1 MMMMMMMRRPSS
13 LRVRAKPRH
22 LPYIYV
28 WAHPSSEKSSKV
40 VFEHSNV
47 PPVHT
52 SKQKISVQEYIF
64 SPDWPVANLLKSH
77 GFLRQPQG
85 WLGWPFSRGVL
96 GWSRGPWV
104 TVGFMGIHDLGR
116 SRRLGGAHTSNGK
129 ATHSGIYL
137 DYCSFWITPL
147 CEFPWAMGWGIWDRP
162 SWYIHPAQL
171 GKCTCSLR
179 SIKANRIR
187 DS

>member
-1 MMMMMMMRRPSS
+1 MMTMTMTMMVMMMRMMMKMMMMMMTMMMMMRRPSS

-22 LPYIYV
+22 LPYIYI

-85 WLGWPFSRGVL
+85 
-96 GWSRGPWV
+96 
-104 TVGFMGIHDLGR
+104 
-116 SRRLGGAHTSNGK
+116 
-129 ATHSGIYL
+129 
-137 DYCSFWITPL
+137 
-147 CEFPWAMGWGIWDRP
+147 
-162 SWYIHPAQL
+162 
-171 GKCTCSLR
+171 
-179 SIKANRIR
+179 
-187 DS
+187 